1 MKNRPGH
8 DWTGRFLLKHM
19 KKEIAKLFFTG
30 LAATY
35 SPVP

>member
-1 MKNRPGH
+1 MDGAVLIK
-8 DWTGRFLLKHM
+8 LV